1 MRRQAGFTLVELM
14 VVVAILG
21 VLGATAMPVYS
32 TWRQRSYGSEASVTM
47 KQLLEGEIL
56 YYLDKDEFFPKDGQV
71 LEIKPDY
78 PQDHQ
83 VILDVSDALKITIPV
98 GHNLQY
104 RFYSFVDPDKGLACQ
119 IQISATFALFKG
131 GQRTLIGTVYE
142 SGELILISG

>member
-98 GHNLQY
+98 GHNLRY
-104 RFYSFVDPDKGLACQ
+104 SFYSYIHPDNGLTCM
-119 IQISATFALFKG
+119 IQISADFPLYKG
-131 GQRTLIGTVYE
+131 GMKTLFGTVDK
-142 SGELILISG
+142 SGEVFMFAG